1 MSDHDL
7 QRAEN
12 AIGAFP
18 LRRGLPRHLPRRRG
32 REASM
37 RQTVLGALGIV
48 LFLALWEVVGRTGI
62 LGISWP
68 PLSDVLVELGDENRR
83 PLFQRALGAT
93 LESTALG
100 YIWGTGAGLILATIA
115 HLLPRLRRGSDR
127 LAAVL
132 NSVPS
137 IALGPIFLVLLTRES
152 TPAAVSSIHVFFI
165 VFVSVSSGL
174 QRASPAHRDLFAVL
188 GADRVKRFGR
198 LELPVALPSLVSGL
212 RLAWPAAL
220 IGAIIGE
227 WFGAPRGIGILIIN
241 AMQNFQIVMLWCA

>member
-1 MSDHDL
+1 MS
-7 QRAEN
+7 RA
-12 AIGAFP
+12 
-18 LRRGLPRHLPRRRG
+18 L
-32 REASM
+32 
-37 RQTVLGALGIV
+37 LGGLGIA
-48 LFLALWEVVGRTGI
+48 LFLAAWEVVGQTGL

-68 PLSDVLVELGDENRR
+68 PLSDVLEMLADSSRL
-83 PLFQRALGAT
+83 PLFSRALGAT
-93 LESTALG
+93 LQSTALG
-100 YIWGTGAGLILATIA
+100 YLWGTGAGLALAALA
-115 HLLPRLRRGSDR
+115 HLVPPLRRGSDR

-137 IALGPIFLVLLTRES
+137 IALGPIFLVLISRES

-174 QRASPAHRDLFAVL
+174 QRATPAHRDLFAVL
-188 GADRVKRFGR
+188 GADRLRRFGR
-198 LELPVALPSLVSGL
+198 LELPAALPALASGL

-241 AMQNFQIVMLWCA
+241 AMQNFQIVLLWCAVLLAVAASLLIYGALTLVERAAYARFG

>member
-1 MSDHDL
+1 MK
-7 QRAEN
+7 
-12 AIGAFP
+12 
-18 LRRGLPRHLPRRRG
+18 
-32 REASM
+32 
-37 RQTVLGALGIV
+37 QTLLGALGIAI
-48 LFLALWEVVGRTGI
+48 FLALWEVVGRTQL

-68 PLSDVLVELGDENRR
+68 PLSDVLQMLVDPGKYA
-83 PLFQRALGAT
+83 LFQRALSAT

-100 YIWGTGAGLILATIA
+100 YLWGAGAGLILATIA
-115 HLLPRLRRGSDR
+115 HLLPILRRGSDR
-127 LAAVL
+127 LAAVM
-132 NSVPS
+132 NAVPS

-174 QRASPAHRDLFAVL
+174 QRATPAHRDLFAVL
-188 GADRVKRFGR
+188 GADRLKRFGR
-198 LELPVALPSLVSGL
+198 LELPAALPSLVSGL

-241 AMQNFQIVMLWCA
+241 AMQNFQIVLLWCAVLLAVGASLFFYGLLTLLERAAYARFG

>member
-1 MSDHDL
+1 MS
-7 QRAEN
+7 RA
-12 AIGAFP
+12 
-18 LRRGLPRHLPRRRG
+18 L
-32 REASM
+32 
-37 RQTVLGALGIV
+37 LGALGIA
-48 LFLALWEVVGRTGI
+48 LFLAAWEVVGQTKL

-68 PLSDVLVELGDENRR
+68 PLSDVLEMLADRSR
-83 PLFQRALGAT
+83 FPLFSRALGAT
-93 LESTALG
+93 LHSTALG
-100 YIWGTGAGLILATIA
+100 YLWGTCAGLALAALA
-115 HLLPRLRRGSDR
+115 HLAPPLRRGSDR

-137 IALGPIFLVLLTRES
+137 IALGPIFLVLISRES

-174 QRASPAHRDLFAVL
+174 QRATPAHRDLFTVL
-188 GADRVKRFGR
+188 GADRLRRFGR
-198 LELPVALPSLVSGL
+198 LELPAALPALASGL

-241 AMQNFQIVMLWCA
+241 AMQNFQIVLLWCAVLLAVAASLLIYGALTVVERAAYARFG

>member
-1 MSDHDL
+1 
-7 QRAEN
+7 
-12 AIGAFP
+12 
-18 LRRGLPRHLPRRRG
+18 
-32 REASM
+32 M
-37 RQTVLGALGIV
+37 RQTLLGALGIAI
-48 LFLALWEVVGRTGI
+48 FLGLWEVIGRTGV

-68 PLSDVLVELGDENRR
+68 PVSDVLEMLGDQSRR
-83 PLFQRALGAT
+83 PLFLRALGAT
-93 LESTALG
+93 LDSTAMG
-100 YIWGTGAGLILATIA
+100 YVWGTGAGLILAAVA
-115 HLLPRLRRGSDR
+115 HLLPPLRRGSDR

-174 QRASPAHRDLFAVL
+174 QRATPAHRDLFSVL
-188 GADRVKRFGR
+188 GADRLRRFGR
-198 LELPVALPSLVSGL
+198 LELPAALPSLVSGL
-212 RLAWPAAL
+212 RLAGPAAL

-241 AMQNFQIVMLWCA
+241 AMQNFQIVLLWCAVLLAVGTSLFFYGLLTLLERAAYSRFG

>member
-1 MSDHDL
+1 
-7 QRAEN
+7 
-12 AIGAFP
+12 
-18 LRRGLPRHLPRRRG
+18 
-32 REASM
+32 M
-37 RQTVLGALGIV
+37 RQSLLGALGIA
-48 LFLALWEVVGRTGI
+48 LFLGLWEVLGQTGA

-68 PLSDVLVELGDENRR
+68 PLSAVLEMLADGSQQ
-83 PLFQRALGAT
+83 PLFGRALSAT
-93 LESTALG
+93 LASTALG
-100 YIWGTGAGLILATIA
+100 YAWGTAAGLALAMLA
-115 HLLPRLRRGSDR
+115 HLLPLLRRGADR

-137 IALGPIFLVLLTRES
+137 IALGPIFLVLLSRDS

-174 QRASPAHRDLFAVL
+174 QRASAAHRDLFTVL
-188 GADRVKRFGR
+188 GADRLGRFRR
-198 LELPVALPSLVSGL
+198 LELPAALPSLASGL

-241 AMQNFQIVMLWCA
+241 AMQNFQIVLLWCAVLLSVATSLVFYGLLTLLERAAYARFG

>member
-1 MSDHDL
+1 V
-7 QRAEN
+7 
-12 AIGAFP
+12 
-18 LRRGLPRHLPRRRG
+18 
-32 REASM
+32 
-37 RQTVLGALGIV
+37 RQTLLGALGIAI
-48 LFLALWEVVGRTGI
+48 FLALWEVVGRTQA

-68 PLSDVLVELGDENRR
+68 PLSSVLEMLTDLNQL
-83 PLFQRALGAT
+83 PLFERALGAT
-93 LESTALG
+93 LHSTALG
-100 YIWGTGAGLILATIA
+100 YAWGTGAGLILAAVA
-115 HLLPRLRRGSDR
+115 HLLPALRRGSDR

-174 QRASPAHRDLFAVL
+174 QRATPAHHDVFSVL
-188 GADRVKRFGR
+188 GADRLKRFAR
-198 LELPVALPSLVSGL
+198 LEMPAALPSLVSGL

-227 WFGAPRGIGILIIN
+227 WFGASRGLGILIIN
-241 AMQNFQIVMLWCA
+241 AMQNFQIVLLWCAVLLAVGASLFFYGLLTLLERAAYSRFG

>member
-1 MSDHDL
+1 MKQSL
-7 QRAEN
+7 
-12 AIGAFP
+12 
-18 LRRGLPRHLPRRRG
+18 
-32 REASM
+32 
-37 RQTVLGALGIV
+37 LGALGIA
-48 LFLALWEVVGRTGI
+48 LFLALWEVLGRSQL

-68 PLSDVLVELGDENRR
+68 ALSDVVEMLSEADKR

-100 YIWGTGAGLILATIA
+100 YVWGTGAGLALAVLA
-115 HLLPRLRRGSDR
+115 HLLPVLRRGSDR

-137 IALGPIFLVLLTRES
+137 IALGPIFLVLLSRDS

-188 GADRVKRFGR
+188 GSDRLKRFAR
-198 LELPVALPSLVSGL
+198 LELPAALPSLASGL

-241 AMQNFQIVMLWCA
+241 AMQNFQIVMLWCAVLLAVACSLVFYGVLTLLERLAYSRFG

>member
-1 MSDHDL
+1 
-7 QRAEN
+7 
-12 AIGAFP
+12 
-18 LRRGLPRHLPRRRG
+18 
-32 REASM
+32 M
-37 RQTVLGALGIV
+37 RQTLLGAVGIG
-48 LFLALWEVVGRTGI
+48 LFLILWEVIGRTGL

-68 PLSDVLVELGDENRR
+68 PLSDVLEMLADQSRW
-83 PLFQRALGAT
+83 PLFRRALGAT

-100 YIWGTGAGLILATIA
+100 YLWGTAAGLLLSTMA
-115 HLLPRLRRGSDR
+115 HLLPVLRRGSDR

-174 QRASPAHRDLFAVL
+174 QRATPAHRDLFSVL
-188 GADRVKRFGR
+188 GADRLRRFRR
-198 LELPVALPSLVSGL
+198 LEMPAALPSLVSGL

-227 WFGAPRGIGILIIN
+227 WFGAPRGLGILIIN
-241 AMQNFQIVMLWCA
+241 AMQNFQIVLLWCAVLLAVGSSLLFYGLLTLLERATYARFG

>member
-1 MSDHDL
+1 
-7 QRAEN
+7 
-12 AIGAFP
+12 
-18 LRRGLPRHLPRRRG
+18 
-32 REASM
+32 M
-37 RQTVLGALGIV
+37 RQSVLGALGIAI
-48 LFLALWEVVGRTGI
+48 FLALWEIVGRTGI

-68 PLSDVLVELGDENRR
+68 PLSDVLEMLLEPGRQ
-83 PLFQRALGAT
+83 PLFQRAIGAT

-100 YIWGTGAGLILATIA
+100 YLWGTGAGLVLAAAA
-115 HLLPRLRRGSDR
+115 HLLPPLRRGSDR

-137 IALGPIFLVLLTRES
+137 IALGPIFLVVLSRDG

-174 QRASPAHRDLFAVL
+174 QRATPAHRDLFAVL

-198 LELPVALPSLVSGL
+198 LELPAALPALVSGL

-241 AMQNFQIVMLWCA
+241 AMQNFQIVLLWCAVLLAMAASLVFYGLLTLLERAAYARFG

>member
-1 MSDHDL
+1 MK
-7 QRAEN
+7 
-12 AIGAFP
+12 
-18 LRRGLPRHLPRRRG
+18 
-32 REASM
+32 
-37 RQTVLGALGIV
+37 QTFLGALGIAV
-48 LFLALWEVVGRTGI
+48 FLALWEVVGRTQL

-68 PLSDVLVELGDENRR
+68 PLSDVLEMLADSSKYA
-83 PLFQRALGAT
+83 LFQRALGAT
-93 LESTALG
+93 LDSTALG
-100 YIWGTGAGLILATIA
+100 YLWGTSAGLILATIA
-115 HLLPRLRRGSDR
+115 HLLPILRRGSDR

-174 QRASPAHRDLFAVL
+174 QRATAAHRDLFAVL
-188 GADRVKRFGR
+188 GADRLKRFWR
-198 LELPVALPSLVSGL
+198 LELPAAMPALVSGL

-227 WFGAPRGIGILIIN
+227 WFGAPRGLGILIIN
-241 AMQNFQIVMLWCA
+241 AMQNFQIVLLWCAVLLAVGSSLLIYGLLTLLERAAYARFG